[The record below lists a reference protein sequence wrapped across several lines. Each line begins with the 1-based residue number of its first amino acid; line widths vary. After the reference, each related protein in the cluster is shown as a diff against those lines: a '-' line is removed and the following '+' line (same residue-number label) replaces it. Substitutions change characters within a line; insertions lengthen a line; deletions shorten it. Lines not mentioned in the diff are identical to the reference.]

1 MGLAGRESMENCS
14 LYSKGLNK
22 RGNHF
27 KQGPAGPANRT
38 GRKAPARGITLIEIF
53 VVLAVV
59 AVLLASAATPLER
72 MSARVD
78 VDIARENI
86 VHALRSAQHSAIR
99 ANTPVRVFLSGN
111 TLNNRL
117 IAGFSRH
124 RRPMDFYYLPNYTLP
139 KHVTVKMTEGMSM
152 IEYLP
157 IGRVS
162 SMGVI
167 SLSSTIHPDYVVNIR
182 IANAAGHLEVDDGLM
197 QKIDRIRGGQIEL

>member
-1 MGLAGRESMENCS
+1 MENDSMKHKGNHLAKRQAGR
-14 LYSKGLNK
+14 
-22 RGNHF
+22 
-27 KQGPAGPANRT
+27 ANPIGSR
-38 GRKAPARGITLIEIF
+38 APAKGITLIEIF
-53 VVLAVV
+53 VVLGVV

-86 VHALRSAQHSAIR
+86 VHALEAAQHSAVR

-117 IAGFSRH
+117 VAGFSSH
-124 RRPMDFYYLPNYTLP
+124 RRHMNFYYLPNYTLP
-139 KHVTVKMTEGMSM
+139 KHVTVELTEGLSM

-162 SMGVI
+162 AMGVI

-182 IANAAGHLEVDDGLM
+182 IVNSAGHLVVDDGLL
-197 QKIDRIRGGQIEL
+197 QKLDRMKADQIEL